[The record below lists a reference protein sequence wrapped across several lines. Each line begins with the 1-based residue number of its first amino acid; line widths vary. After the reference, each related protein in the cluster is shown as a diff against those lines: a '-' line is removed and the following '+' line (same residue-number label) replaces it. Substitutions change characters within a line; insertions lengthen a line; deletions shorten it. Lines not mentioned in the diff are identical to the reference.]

1 MWGNGL
7 RMLDL
12 PQNVELEQPTS
23 GVAVVSFTG
32 EHDLAA
38 RDQARD
44 LLSRLVDKNRLVV
57 ADFSR
62 ADFVDSWILAVL
74 QDIGRAA
81 REGGVTFRLQ
91 LGTAPIVAK
100 AFQLSG
106 VLDELECVST
116 REEALRD
123 VAADGPG

>member
-1 MWGNGL
+1 MIS
-7 RMLDL
+7 
-12 PQNVELEQPTS
+12 P
-23 GVAVVSFTG
+23 
-32 EHDLAA
+32 

-44 LLSRLVDKNRLVV
+44 LLSRLVDENRLVV

-62 ADFVDSWILAVL
+62 ADFVDSWILAVVH
-74 QDIGRAA
+74 DIGRAA
-81 REGGVTFRLQ
+81 RDGGVTFRLQ

-100 AFQLSG
+100 AFQVSG

-123 VAADGPG
+123 AATPVDRPG